1 MIQFLF
7 PILLMILPIASEATT
22 LREKFTSSA
31 AKIYS
36 KILGKKPSE
45 VRCQDVFSNQL
56 PISDSINHV
65 ELSSSE
71 DLNTRPNSPRI
82 SDELK
87 QATIT
92 YLNLYNVQKDQDLTP
107 QVINQAFHQMVQQAI
122 QDGFTQKEF
131 MIYKKKFIDE
141 NYADLFFQDQTQQTF
156 AFLDEFITSDVEHH
170 DAIPSGIHIP
180 FSINKMNSSSLHKK
194 TITISSEMPN
204 TVFYTRIKKTFP
216 SLNDLLISL
225 YGIDAVEL
233 ILDFSVRDCL
243 HMRQHSSIHPEIYEG
258 EHIHPKKNNSNKEK
272 PKIWIVGNTS
282 NNQLIASAKLKDT
295 ILRWKKHGGYSGDS
309 LYLSDTRFYFHLNDQ
324 NKNQFVFVYLF
335 HTPFGLQLGQSTLDV
350 HREEEV
356 WKLPFISIKTRHL
369 NSLLQNLRAWLLQY
383 NSIFF
388 DFKDSFQ
395 YFRSPEANANES
407 RSIHYYDPVRRK
419 IYLLFFPY
427 NYVHKSFLKSQ
438 KIVRFLEIPL
448 GDGPITDIDLP
459 EIHADENDSIHYSGS
474 TAILRHLQSDFFE
487 FELNYNVKQPH
498 IDSVKYIAHKIQL
511 FRRSSIGPPVPPTES
526 E

>member
-7 PILLMILPIASEATT
+7 PILLMIFPIAAEAAT
-22 LREKFTSSA
+22 LREKFTSGA

-36 KILGKKPSE
+36 KILGKKPTE
-45 VRCQDVFSNQL
+45 KLCQDIFSTQL
-56 PISDSINHV
+56 PISDSISYAG
-65 ELSSSE
+65 LSSSD
-71 DLNTRPNSPRI
+71 DLNTKPYSPRI
-82 SDELK
+82 SNELI
-87 QATIT
+87 QATTT
-92 YLNLYNVQKDQDLTP
+92 YLKLYNTHKDQDLTP

-122 QDGFTQKEF
+122 QEGFTQKEF

-156 AFLDEFITSDVEHH
+156 AFLDDFITSNGEHH
-170 DAIPSGIHIP
+170 DAIPSGIHVP

-194 TITISSEMPN
+194 TTTISSEMPN
-204 TVFYTRIKKTFP
+204 IVFYTRIKEIFR

-225 YGIDAVEL
+225 YGIDPVDW

-258 EHIHPKKNNSNKEK
+258 EHIHPKKNTSKKET
-272 PKIWIVGNTS
+272 PKLWIVGNTT

-350 HREEEV
+350 HHEKEV
-356 WKLPFISIKTRHL
+356 WKLPFVSMKTRHL

-395 YFRSPEANANES
+395 YFRSPESNANES
-407 RSIHYYDPVRRK
+407 RSIHYYDPERRK

-427 NYVHKSFLKSQ
+427 NYVQKSFLKSQ

-448 GDGPITDIDLP
+448 GDGPITDIELP
-459 EIHADENDSIHYSGS
+459 EIHADENDSIHYRGN

-487 FELNYNVKQPH
+487 FELNYNVQQPN
-498 IDSVKYIAHKIQL
+498 IDSVKYITQKIQL